1 MTQPVAVRGGHF
13 MVAGHQLAYEIYGD
27 DGTPC
32 VLVHGILLDS
42 LLNRDLAVRFA
53 AAGYQVAL
61 LDLLGHG
68 RSAKPHDPKE
78 HRVDFYAEQL
88 LALMDHL
95 GWERALIGG
104 ISLGAMTSLTAA
116 VKAPHRVAGLF
127 LEMPVME
134 WSAPWAAVILAP
146 MLVATR
152 YGRFVYRRFA
162 RWLARQPRPQIAWMA
177 SGMNAL
183 SADPRVVAA
192 ILHGVLVG
200 PMVPSVSERRKLD
213 MPALIVGHWGDK
225 LHEYRDARSLA
236 AQMPNAKLLSARHIL
251 ELRTRPARLWPEI
264 ELFLKQVRID
274 ATLHES
280 IAQPK
285 GRSAVRSRGRKASQ

>member
-1 MTQPVAVRGGHF
+1 MTRPVAVRGGHF
-13 MVAGHQLAYEIYGD
+13 TVAGHQLAYELYGD
-27 DGTPC
+27 SGNPC

-53 AAGYQVAL
+53 ASGYQVAL

-68 RSAKPHDPKE
+68 RSARPHDPKE
-78 HRVDFYAEQL
+78 HRVDFYADQL

-104 ISLGAMTSLTAA
+104 ISLGAMTSITAA
-116 VKAPHRVAGLF
+116 AKAPQRVAGLF

-152 YGRFVYRRFA
+152 YGGLLYRRFA
-162 RWLARQPRPQIAWMA
+162 RLMARLPRPRTAWMA
-177 SGMNAL
+177 SGMNAF
-183 SADPRVVAA
+183 STDPRVVAA

-200 PMVPSVSERRKLD
+200 PMVPPVEMDSSSGCAWTASSRNWSGSVTGTRNASGYTRICLT
-213 MPALIVGHWGDK
+213 AG
-225 LHEYRDARSLA
+225 YR
-236 AQMPNAKLLSARHIL
+236 P
-251 ELRTRPARLWPEI
+251 LRVACGCST
-264 ELFLKQVRID
+264 
-274 ATLHES
+274 
-280 IAQPK
+280 
-285 GRSAVRSRGRKASQ
+285 SRQA

>member
-1 MTQPVAVRGGHF
+1 MTMPVAVRGGQF
-13 MVAGHQLAYEIYGD
+13 TVAGHQLAYELYGD
-27 DGTPC
+27 SGIPC

-53 AAGYQVAL
+53 AAGYRVAL

-68 RSAKPHDPKE
+68 RSDKPHDPKE
-78 HRVDFYAEQL
+78 HRVDFYADQL

-104 ISLGAMTSLTAA
+104 ISLGAMTSITAA
-116 VKAPHRVAGLF
+116 AKAPERVAGLF

-152 YGRFVYRRFA
+152 YGRLLYRRFA
-162 RWLARQPRPQIAWMA
+162 QLMAQLPRPRSAWMA

-200 PMVPSVSERRKLD
+200 PMVPPVAARRALD
-213 MPALIVGHWGDK
+213 MPTLIVGHWGDK
-225 LHEYRDARSLA
+225 LHEYRDARALA
-236 AQMPNAKLLSARHIL
+236 QQMPNARLLSARHIL
-251 ELRTRPARLWPEI
+251 ELRTQPSRLWPQI
-264 ELFLKQVRID
+264 EDFL
-274 ATLHES
+274 LH
-280 IAQPK
+280 
-285 GRSAVRSRGRKASQ
+285 VRSEWPQDAGAAARTPARSRRKNR

>member
-1 MTQPVAVRGGHF
+1 MTKPVAVRGGHF
-13 MVAGHQLAYEIYGD
+13 SVAGHQLAYELYGD
-27 DGTPC
+27 AGTPC

-68 RSAKPHDPKE
+68 HSAKPNDPKE
-78 HRVDFYAEQL
+78 HRVDFYADQL

-104 ISLGAMTSLTAA
+104 ISLGAMTSITAA
-116 VKAPHRVAGLF
+116 AKAPERVIGLF

-152 YGRFVYRRFA
+152 YGGLLYRRFA
-162 RWLARQPRPQIAWMA
+162 RLMARLPRPRSAWMA
-177 SGMNAL
+177 SGMNAF
-183 SADPRVVAA
+183 SADPRIVAA

-200 PMVPSVSERRKLD
+200 PMVPPVAVRRTLQ
-213 MPALIVGHWGDK
+213 MPTLIIGHWGDK
-225 LHEYRDARSLA
+225 LHEYRDARALA
-236 AQMPNAKLLSARHIL
+236 QQLPNARLLSAKHIL
-251 ELRTRPARLWPEI
+251 ELRTQPSRLWPEI
-264 ELFLKQVRID
+264 ARFLDQVRTASPAPHA
-274 ATLHES
+274 AT
-280 IAQPK
+280 
-285 GRSAVRSRGRKASQ
+285 RSHAAGPAARRRRSDH

>member
-1 MTQPVAVRGGHF
+1 MSTPVAVRSGHF
-13 MVAGHQLAYEIYGD
+13 SVQQHQLAYEIYGES
-27 DGTPC
+27 GTPC

-42 LLNRDLAVRFA
+42 LLNRDLALRFA

-78 HRVDFYAEQL
+78 HRVDFYAEQV
-88 LALMDHL
+88 LALLDHL
-95 GWERALIGG
+95 GWERALVGG
-104 ISLGAMTSLTAA
+104 ISLGAMTAITVAA
-116 VKAPHRVAGLF
+116 KAPERTLGLF

-146 MLVATR
+146 MLIATR
-152 YGRFVYRRFA
+152 YGQPLYRAFA
-162 RWLARQPRPQIAWMA
+162 RGLSRVPRPHTAWLA

-183 SADPRVVAA
+183 SADPKVVSA

-200 PMVPSVSERRKLD
+200 PMVPPVAVRRTLQ

-236 AQMPNAKLLSARHIL
+236 TQMPHARLLSARHIL
-251 ELRTRPARLWPEI
+251 ELRTAPDRLWPQI
-264 ELFLKQVRID
+264 AAFLGEVQAQVGGV
-274 ATLHES
+274 
-280 IAQPK
+280 Q
-285 GRSAVRSRGRKASQ
+285 SRGPGAGSGRRARRR